1 MVVWYSW
8 DHQWFEFRFIIN
20 HDLFSIYRE
29 YYHFQV
35 FYYPLRDSPAA
46 FSIPAE
52 RERQKRGQSGEG
64 EGHKT
69 LMDSVRYVAVY
80 SRSVYLETFENSS
93 NGFFVH
99 SAPQYLKGFQQMD
112 PFFIIKL
119 HFRKQMSLINYSSK
133 AVPSV

>member
-52 RERQKRGQSGEG
+52 RERQKRGQSEERGGAQNFDGLSEICG
-64 EGHKT
+64 CLFKE
-69 LMDSVRYVAVY
+69 
-80 SRSVYLETFENSS
+80 YLPRN
-93 NGFFVH
+93 
-99 SAPQYLKGFQQMD
+99 
-112 PFFIIKL
+112 
-119 HFRKQMSLINYSSK
+119 FRKLIKRVLCAFRSTVLERFSTNGPVLLLLNYILESK
-133 AVPSV
+133 